1 MLFGK
6 FPFRAKD
13 DETLFM
19 LINKGEFD
27 FPEYI
32 SVSENIKIMIKKI
45 LNLEP
50 KLRPSPEEIINEII
64 LYE

>member
-1 MLFGK
+1 
-6 FPFRAKD
+6 
-13 DETLFM
+13 M

-32 SVSENIKIMIKKI
+32 RVDENIKIMIKKI